1 MALMRRLVLVFIVL
15 LPAHLAQAYSVLSH
29 EALVDALWD
38 VEFKRILLQR
48 FPHATPSELKEAHS
62 YAYGG
67 AVIQD
72 MGFYPHNN
80 GYFSD
85 LTHYVRSADF
95 ILSLID
101 DSRTL
106 DEYAFA
112 LGALSHYY
120 GDNIGH
126 RWGTNRAEPLLYV
139 KLRKKFGDP
148 LTYAEDPNKHLETE
162 YAFDVNEIAKGKYA
176 GQSYQD
182 FIGFNVAEP
191 LLKQAFRETYGFDI
205 DQMYGDFD
213 KAIGSDRYTLRTL
226 IPFFTRVAWAYH
238 KDEIRH
244 TNPTIT
250 KKRFLYT
257 LSRSS
262 FERHWGKKYQGPTL
276 WDKIVAFLVKILPPI
291 GEIRILRFRALTPQ
305 TQQIFMHSFDQATP
319 EYQAALA
326 AAADSRLRIE
336 NKNFDLGSVAAPG
349 EYSLQDDAYAYWLNR
364 LARNSFVGI
373 DEEIRSDL
381 LSYYSNLN
389 APLNTKKDKKQW
401 QLLLAQL
408 SALKALPA
416 PGRPEI
422 SVDSNSRAEYCGVR
436 LAVRARH
443 TL

>member
-1 MALMRRLVLVFIVL
+1 MRRLVIICIAL
-15 LPAHLAQAYSVLSH
+15 LSAHVAQAYSVLSH

-38 VEFKRILLQR
+38 VEFKRVLLQR
-48 FPHATPSELKEAHS
+48 FPGATPAELKEAHS

-95 ILSLID
+95 ILRLMD

-126 RWGTNRAEPLLYV
+126 RWGTNLAEPLLYV
-139 KLRKKFGDP
+139 KLREKYGDP
-148 LTYAEDPNKHLETE
+148 LTYADDPDKHLETE
-162 YAFDVNEIAKGKYA
+162 YAFDVDEIAQGKYA
-176 GQSYQD
+176 AQSYQD

-205 DQMYGDFD
+205 GQMYDDFD
-213 KAIGSDRYTLRTL
+213 KAIGSYRYTLRTL
-226 IPFFTRVAWAYH
+226 IPFFTRVAWAEH
-238 KDEIRH
+238 KDEIRRA
-244 TNPTIT
+244 NPTIT
-250 KKRFLYT
+250 KKKFLYVM
-257 LSRSS
+257 SRSS
-262 FERHWGKKYQGPTL
+262 FERHWGKKYQRPTL

-291 GEIRILRFRALTPQ
+291 GEIKVLKFRPLTPQ
-305 TQQIFMHSFDQATP
+305 AQQIFMHSFDRATP

-326 AAADSRLRIE
+326 AAERRNLQLA
-336 NKNFDLGSVAAPG
+336 NTNFDLGAVARPG
-349 EYSLQDDAYAYWLNR
+349 QYSLQDDAYAYWLNR
-364 LARNSFVGI
+364 LARNGFVGI
-373 DEEIRSDL
+373 DEQIRRDL
-381 LSYYSNLN
+381 LHYYSDVNE
-389 APLNTKKDKKQW
+389 PFHTKKNKKQW
-401 QLLLAQL
+401 KLLLEQL

-416 PGRPEI
+416 TGE
-422 SVDSNSRAEYCGVR
+422 VNN
-436 LAVRARH
+436 
-443 TL
+443 